1 MKNFVRTKTQT
12 GRTLSC
18 MAYWHPFCQ
27 VLGNWPAPT
36 TRTPMVI
43 RSILHILW
51 SGIVAGN
58 ELFPVGRL
66 RFFAG
71 PLLIC
76 SGGVDRDWNLVMFSK
91 TVSLHVIGM

>member
-1 MKNFVRTKTQT
+1 
-12 GRTLSC
+12 
-18 MAYWHPFCQ
+18 
-27 VLGNWPAPT
+27 
-36 TRTPMVI
+36 
-43 RSILHILW
+43 
-51 SGIVAGN
+51 VAGN

-66 RFFAG
+66 RFSAG